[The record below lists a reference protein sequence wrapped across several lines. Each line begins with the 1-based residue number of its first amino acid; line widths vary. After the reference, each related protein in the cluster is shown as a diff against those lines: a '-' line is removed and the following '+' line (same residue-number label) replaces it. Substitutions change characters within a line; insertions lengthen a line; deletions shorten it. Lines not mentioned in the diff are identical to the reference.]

1 MPDPAPAMRA
11 FEAMGTRFECV
22 LARFGR
28 AVHPTEAAAVA
39 EEVER
44 LVRDW
49 HRRLSVFEPASAVS
63 IVNRLGA
70 AQPVSVDQD
79 LFALIERCLA
89 GTRATRG
96 AFDNTVGSLM
106 RARGFR
112 ASDADG
118 RGGPVA
124 WGAGSVVLDRTAC
137 TVRFLRE
144 GVALD
149 LGGVAKGFVLDLAR
163 DELAA
168 LGVTSAIIHGGT
180 SSVLAVGARPDGR
193 PWRVRAMPDDP
204 EAPVIELED
213 CALSVSSPSG
223 RTVDGGGHILD
234 PVTGFHAG
242 SVEAACVHGP
252 SAETCEIWST
262 ALVVDPSLTDALPDG
277 YGCHVRIGR
286 RWRSHA
292 DGPALSLESR

>member
-1 MPDPAPAMRA
+1 
-11 FEAMGTRFECV
+11 
-22 LARFGR
+22 
-28 AVHPTEAAAVA
+28 VHPTEAAAVA

-89 GTRATRG
+89 GSRATRG
-96 AFDNTVGSLM
+96 TFDITVGSLM

-118 RGGPVA
+118 RDGSVA

-144 GVALD
+144 GIALD

-223 RTVDGGGHILD
+223 RTVDDGGHILD
-234 PVTGFHAG
+234 PVTGFHATG
-242 SVEAACVHGP
+242 VEAACVLGP

-277 YGCHVRIGR
+277 YGCRVRIKR